1 MSTLDARGYD
11 RAVGVLLRALR
22 HSYRIKQEQLATRLG
37 VDVATISRYERGERA
52 MTIGTLL
59 AIADIFHVPA
69 EALLPPEHRLAAP
82 NPAAAAVSP
91 ELTQGSVETDTDLEP
106 MELGAINSIL
116 HVLRANPELI
126 MPVMA
131 AIEQHAAGE

>member
-1 MSTLDARGYD
+1 MSIQDGRGYD
-11 RAVGVLLRALR
+11 RAVGTLLRALR
-22 HSYRIKQEQLATRLG
+22 HSYHIKQEQLATRLG

-59 AIADIFHVPA
+59 AIADLFQVQA
-69 EALLPPEHRLAAP
+69 ESLLPPEHRLTTP
-82 NPAAAAVSP
+82 NPVAAAVQTEP
-91 ELTQGSVETDTDLEP
+91 TQGSAETDTDLEP

-126 MPVMA
+126 IPVMA
-131 AIEQHAAGE
+131 AIEQHAAQE

>member
-1 MSTLDARGYD
+1 MSTPDARGYD

-37 VDVATISRYERGERA
+37 VDVTTISRYERGERA

-59 AIADIFHVPA
+59 AIADLFRVPA

-82 NPAAAAVSP
+82 VVAPP
-91 ELTQGSVETDTDLEP
+91 EAIQALADSGGDLAP
-106 MELGAINSIL
+106 MELGAITSIL
-116 HVLRANPELI
+116 QVLRANPALI
-126 MPVMA
+126 LPVMA
-131 AIEQHAAGE
+131 TIEQHAAQE